1 MLCKHP
7 GMRLQVKRLSRT
19 RPPRLSSL
27 EQKYF
32 SKVSSGI
39 GKSWQM
45 PPLSF
50 KPFTIN
56 AKRHWVQKGKV
67 STVQPL
73 RVSRLHTAMNL
84 ALLTHNGLSAISGAN
99 YRVTEK
105 GGKPQNYRVNVNQC
119 MMQYLNFS
127 RNWFLW
133 RILVLAAQV
142 RKVRINVNYEKSNSG
157 NTGFT
162 QPTANEHLPHEWVR
176 VSAEAYRHICTC
188 MWWARHVLG
197 VWHLL
202 HTLLFTEAPSKV
214 YFCPGTARE

>member
-1 MLCKHP
+1 MLCKLP

-39 GKSWQM
+39 RKSWQM

-84 ALLTHNGLSAISGAN
+84 ALLTHNGLSVCYFRSKLQSNRKGWETSKLQGKCQPMYDAI
-99 YRVTEK
+99 
-105 GGKPQNYRVNVNQC
+105 PQLLSSCRRNS
-119 MMQYLNFS
+119 LNA
-127 RNWFLW
+127 
-133 RILVLAAQV
+133 LVLAAQV
-142 RKVRINVNYEKSNSG
+142 RKVKLWKHRFYPTYCQWALTSWVSQSLRRGIKAYMYVHVVSQTCSG
-157 NTGFT
+157 CLTSVAHIAFYRST
-162 QPTANEHLPHEWVR
+162 Q
-176 VSAEAYRHICTC
+176 
-188 MWWARHVLG
+188 
-197 VWHLL
+197 
-202 HTLLFTEAPSKV
+202 
-214 YFCPGTARE
+214 